1 MSNTNY
7 DLVKTISYSNAYRHY
22 RATYEIAVPPY
33 YRDDGIWFGYYV
45 HRFEAYVS
53 FDDGSETDT
62 KYEWSGYRVPPSPC
76 YNSQANTS
84 DSVRTIPD
92 TGAFSKVYFRNP
104 HREKCTFT
112 DSNCLLKINYLS
124 KEPFEIKM
132 NSEGYIGP
140 VNASFK
146 CSTVEKRCFVQYS
159 WRSARV
165 YYKKT
170 TDSSY
175 SYVQGTVEGTWSDI
189 TVKTNLSLETGYKYH
204 IYILATADDGST
216 ARTSTGV
223 FETTDTIPVTTCV
236 SPVGVYTTGE
246 VNFVWS
252 HATEYGTPQYAYD
265 LEYSNNNGAS
275 WTTVASHEVSS
286 ENNRTVTINSAGVY
300 IWRVRTYNTL
310 DQVGAWAQTSFINN
324 IPATAPTNFVVTT
337 KGRPTASWV
346 STSQVAYQVQ
356 VLLNDK
362 IVYDSGAL
370 YTGENRHFINDYF
383 DDTKAYS
390 VRARIYDALGNVSD
404 WVQTGYQQPEV
415 PDVEFVLTQ
424 NDSGGV
430 LIEIAPQDIFVKH
443 YIKRN
448 GVVIAEL
455 PDSVLAYTDKY
466 AVGLTTYEVVG
477 VTSEDQSDIKSKDIR
492 VVCPHALIT
501 VLNGT
506 QYYVNKRV
514 NSAVEI
520 QTSNE
525 ADINQVKYIGNS
537 KPAHFFNKMKVKTF
551 TVTCFDDNDVM
562 EELLGNVVFYADN
575 FGNGGYCIVT
585 AYTKDD
591 NFIKN
596 GLGIYANEVT
606 ITLEVTNYD
615 DSIQYA
621 L

>member
-1 MSNTNY
+1 MSSTNY
-7 DLVKTISYSNAYRHY
+7 DVAKKISYSNAYRHY
-22 RATYEIAVPPY
+22 RASYEIAVPY
-33 YRDDGIWFGYYV
+33 YYISRYGGTWSY
-45 HRFEAYVS
+45 EAYVS
-53 FDDGSETDT
+53 FDEGSETDVT
-62 KYEWSGYRVPPSPC
+62 YSYTDTFTPAGPPVPC
-76 YNSQANTS
+76 YNTQGNHNN
-84 DSVRTIPD
+84 DVKTIPD
-92 TGAFSKVYFRNP
+92 TGAFSTVYFRNP
-104 HREKCTFT
+104 HREGCTFT
-112 DSNCLLKINYLS
+112 NSNCYVKINYIS
-124 KEPFEIKM
+124 KASFEVKM

-146 CSTVEKRCFVQYS
+146 CSTVEKQCFVQYG

-170 TDSSY
+170 TASTYSS
-175 SYVQGTVEGTWSDI
+175 VAGTVEGTWSDI

-204 IYILATADDGST
+204 IYIQATADDGSV
-216 ARTSTGV
+216 ANTSVGV
-223 FETTDTIPVTTCV
+223 FETTDSTPVTTCV

-246 VNFVWS
+246 VNFIWS

-286 ENNRTVTINSAGVY
+286 ENNRTVTIDSAGVY

-310 DQVGAWAQTSFINN
+310 DVPGAWAQTSFINN
-324 IPATAPTNFVVTT
+324 IPATTPTNFVVTT

-362 IVYDSGAL
+362 VIYDSGAL
-370 YTGENRHFINDYF
+370 YTGENKHFINEYF

-404 WVQTGYQQPEV
+404 WVQTGYQQPAV
-415 PDVEFVLTQ
+415 PDVEFIVEQ

-430 LIEIAPQDIFVKH
+430 VVTIVPQDIFVKH

-455 PDSVLAYTDKY
+455 ADSVLSYTDKF
-466 AVGLTTYEVVG
+466 ASGLTTYEVVG

-492 VVCPHALIT
+492 TTYPHAVIT
-501 VLNGT
+501 ALNGT

-514 NSAVEI
+514 NQAVEI

-525 ADINQVKYIGNS
+525 ADINKVQYIGDTR
-537 KPAHFFNKMKVKTF
+537 PAHFFNKMKIKSF
-551 TVTCFDDNDVM
+551 TVTCFDDNDAM
-562 EELLGNVVFYADN
+562 EELLGSVVFYADN

-585 AYTKDD
+585 NYTKDD
-591 NFIKN
+591 NFVKN
-596 GLGIYANEVT
+596 GLGVYANEVSL
-606 ITLEVTNYD
+606 TLEVTNYD

>member
-7 DLVKTISYSNAYRHY
+7 DVVIPISYNNSYRHY
-22 RATYEIAVPPY
+22 RASYEIAVLPY
-33 YRDDGIWFGYYV
+33 YKDDGFWFGYY
-45 HRFEAYVS
+45 RYKYEAYVS
-53 FDDGSETDT
+53 FDAGSETDV
-62 KYEWSGYRVPPSPC
+62 KYEFSGYRVPPSPC
-76 YNSQANTS
+76 YNSQGNTD

-104 HREKCTFT
+104 HREKVTFT
-112 DSNCLLKINYLS
+112 TSNCLLRINYLS
-124 KEPFEIKM
+124 KAPFEIKM

-146 CSTVEKRCFVQYS
+146 CSTVEKPCFVQYS

-170 TDSSY
+170 TESAY
-175 SYVQGTVEGTWSDI
+175 SYVNGTVEGTWSDI
-189 TVKTNLSLETGYKYH
+189 TVKTNLSLDTGYQYH
-204 IYILATADDGST
+204 IYIQATADDGST
-216 ARTSTGV
+216 ARTTTGV

-236 SPVGVYTTGE
+236 SPAGVYTTGE
-246 VNFVWS
+246 VNFIWS
-252 HATEYGTPQYAYD
+252 HVTEYGTPQYAYD

-286 ENNRTVTINSAGVY
+286 VNNKTVNINAAGVY
-300 IWRVRTYNTL
+300 VWRVRTYNSL
-310 DQVGAWAQTSFINN
+310 DEPGSWAQTSFINN
-324 IPATAPTNFVVTT
+324 IPATTPTNFVVTT

-346 STSQVAYQVQ
+346 STSQAAYQVQ
-356 VLLNDK
+356 VLLNDEV
-362 IVYDSGAL
+362 IYDSGAL
-370 YTGENRHFINDYF
+370 YTGENRHFINEYF

-415 PDVEFVLTQ
+415 TDVQFSVQQ
-424 NDSGGV
+424 NESGGAIII
-430 LIEIAPQDIFVKH
+430 IEEQDDFPLH

-448 GVVIAEL
+448 GVVIAEMVRERL
-455 PDSVLAYTDKY
+455 TYTDKF
-466 AVGLTTYEVVG
+466 ALGLTTYEVVG
-477 VTSEDQSDIKSKDIR
+477 VTSEDQSDIKSQGFR
-492 VVCPHALIT
+492 VTYPCATIT
-501 VLNGT
+501 TLNGE
-506 QYYVNKRV
+506 QYAVNKRV
-514 NSAVEI
+514 NNAFEI

-537 KPAHFFNKMKVKTF
+537 KPAHFFNKMKTKSF
-551 TVTCFDDNDVM
+551 SITCFDDNGIM
-562 EELLGNVVFYADN
+562 EDLLGSVVFYADN
-575 FGNGGYCIVT
+575 FGNGGYCVVT
-585 AYTKDD
+585 NYTKDD
-591 NFIKN
+591 NFVQN

-606 ITLEVTNYD
+606 MTLEVTNYD